1 MRGCSGRLRGP
12 HPGHTAHSSPGLL
25 GSGARVRPPSI
36 GLLQLADL
44 LRMPASYAPPLNA
57 HGVPGRAARSLDL
70 QDGVD
75 SGAGSRGR
83 KG

>member
-12 HPGHTAHSSPGLL
+12 HPGHPAPSSPELL
-25 GSGARVRPPSI
+25 GSGTRVRRPSV

-57 HGVPGRAARSLDL
+57 HGVPGRIARSLDL

-75 SGAGSRGR
+75 RQPGTQELI
-83 KG
+83 